1 MPIYSQSGRR
11 ENPEAVAP
19 ASTLA
24 PLKSK
29 DPDFRPDIEGLRGIA
44 VLIVVAYHVGIR
56 GFQGGFVGVDVFF
69 VLSGYLITSLLMRE
83 VRKTGRISF
92 SNFYARRVRRL
103 LPAAA
108 LTIFATLALGVTLA
122 SPLEQFTF
130 SRAARATA
138 LYVSNLWLTLESLDY
153 FGPGVASNPLLHT
166 WSLAV
171 EEQFYFI
178 WPAII
183 WFGLCRLRTRRA
195 LIWTMLAV
203 SFVSFMVSVLV
214 TRWNAPWAFFGSPAR
229 AWEFGLGGLASL
241 YFRETAPDSRRA
253 LWWGIGWLGIAAIM
267 VSSLLLNGQM
277 PFPGYLA
284 TLPVLGTVC
293 ALVAGS
299 SRPGEGI
306 ARVTDHPVMQH
317 IGKLSYSWYLW
328 HWPALVFLSFL
339 VPLASVWMKLCA
351 ATAALGMA
359 ALTKV
364 AVEDPVRYNRWLI
377 VRPRLSIALALLLT
391 ISTAAIATYEKAR
404 AVQAMNQPAQKAIA
418 QAVEVDVLPNDAC
431 LVPLADSRVQEC
443 YGGDTQANEQ
453 IVLFGDSKAAHW
465 FPALNL
471 IAKQE
476 KWKLTSIV
484 KANCPA
490 AMVDVY
496 NVRLRRTESECT
508 EWRNSAIARIGG
520 LKPRAAVMSGAI
532 AYVKGTTGGDFGTL
546 TSLQWEQGTDRTLSM
561 LKTYD
566 IPVLVIRDSPNE
578 GINTPV
584 CLSRAAAHSWYPS
597 AACTTLASKALDDGV
612 RDVELRSVGRFS
624 NASYA
629 DFSATLCPK
638 GICAP
643 TFGGMVVY
651 RDRSHLTFAM
661 SEALASNLQG
671 QIARLLSKASSQAS
685 SSSSLGE
692 LSVLTKVL
700 ESSPRPN

>member
-1 MPIYSQSGRR
+1 MPISSQSERK
-11 ENPEAVAP
+11 ENPKATASS
-19 ASTLA
+19 STLA

-29 DPDFRPDIEGLRGIA
+29 NPDFRPDIEGLRGIA
-44 VLIVVAYHVGIR
+44 VLIVVAYHVGIK

-69 VLSGYLITSLLMRE
+69 VLSGYLITSLLMQE

-108 LTIFATLALGVTLA
+108 LTIFAVMALSITLA

-138 LYVSNLWLTLESLDY
+138 LYVSNVWLTLESLDY

-203 SFVSFMVSVLV
+203 SLVSFAVSVLV
-214 TRWNAPWAFFGSPAR
+214 THWNAPWAFFGSPAR

-241 YFRETAPDSRRA
+241 YFRETAPNSQRRFW
-253 LWWGIGWLGIAAIM
+253 LGVGWLGIAAI
-267 VSSLLLNGQM
+267 VISSLFLNGQM

-293 ALVAGS
+293 ALVAGA

-306 ARVTDHPVMQH
+306 GHITDHPVMQH

-328 HWPALVFLSFL
+328 HWPALVFLGFL
-339 VPLASVWMKLCA
+339 VPLASIWLKLCA
-351 ATAALGMA
+351 AAAALGMA
-359 ALTKV
+359 AVTKV
-364 AVEDPVRYNRWLI
+364 TVEDPVRYNRWLV

-391 ISTAAIATYEKAR
+391 ISTAAIATYEKGR
-404 AVQAMNQPAQKAIA
+404 AVQAMNLPAQKAIT
-418 QAVEVDVLPNDAC
+418 QAVNVDVLPNDAC

-443 YGGDTQANEQ
+443 YGGDKQANEQ

-465 FPALNL
+465 FPALNV
-471 IAKQE
+471 IAQQK
-476 KWKLTSIV
+476 KWKLISLV

-508 EWRNSAIARIGG
+508 EWRNSAIARIEG
-520 LKPRAAVMSGAI
+520 LKPRLVVMSGAI
-532 AYVKGTTGGDFGTL
+532 AYIKGTAGGDFGTL
-546 TSLQWEQGTDRTLSM
+546 TSLQWEEGTNRALSV
-561 LKTYD
+561 LKRYD
-566 IPVLVIRDSPNE
+566 IPVLLIRDSPNE

-584 CLSRAAAHSWYPS
+584 CLSRAAAHAWYPI
-597 AACTTLASKALDDGV
+597 AACTTIAAKALDDGV
-612 RDVELRSVGRFS
+612 RDVELKSVNSFS
-624 NASYA
+624 NAFYA
-629 DFSATLCPK
+629 DFSPALCPS
-638 GICAP
+638 GLCTPILD
-643 TFGGMVVY
+643 GMVVY

-661 SEALASNLQG
+661 SQMLASSLQG
-671 QIARLLSKASSQAS
+671 QISRLLLKVSGQAS
-685 SSSSLGE
+685 TSKVQVEPSQ
-692 LSVLTKVL
+692 LTDVV
-700 ESSPRPN
+700 ESGHPTN

>member
-1 MPIYSQSGRR
+1 MILEAPLEKRTMATTTQIERAES
-11 ENPEAVAP
+11 PETTVSP
-19 ASTLA
+19 SPLA

-44 VLIVVAYHVGIR
+44 VLIVVAFHVGIK

-138 LYVSNLWLTLESLDY
+138 LYVSNIWLTLESLDY

-195 LIWTMLAV
+195 LIWTMVAV
-203 SFVSFMVSVLV
+203 SSVSLVISVLV

-241 YFRETAPDSRRA
+241 YFRERAPDSHRA
-253 LWWGIGWLGIAAIM
+253 LWWGIGWLGIAGI
-267 VSSLLLNGQM
+267 VISSLLLNGQM

-284 TLPVLGTVC
+284 TLPVLGTVF

-306 ARVTDHPVMQH
+306 GHITDHPVMQH

-339 VPLASVWMKLCA
+339 VPLASVWMKLLA

-359 ALTKV
+359 ALTKIT
-364 AVEDPVRYNRWLI
+364 VEDPVRYNRWLI
-377 VRPRLSIALALLLT
+377 LRPRVSIALALLLT
-391 ISTAAIATYEKAR
+391 ISTAAIATFEKGR
-404 AVQAMNQPAQKAIA
+404 AVQAMNQPAQKAITH
-418 QAVEVDVLPNDAC
+418 AVDVDVLPNDTC
-431 LVPLADSRVQEC
+431 LVTYADPNVREC
-443 YGGDTQANEQ
+443 FGGDEKSNTEV
-453 IVLFGDSKAAHW
+453 VLFGDSKAAQW

-471 IAKQE
+471 VAQKNA
-476 KWKLTSIV
+476 WKLVSLV
-484 KANCPA
+484 KASCPA
-490 AMVDVY
+490 VTVTVY
-496 NVRLRRTESECT
+496 NPALRRNVQECD
-508 EWRNSAIARIGG
+508 EWRNSAIGRIAER
-520 LKPRAAVMSGAI
+520 KPLLVVMSSSTGYI
-532 AYVKGTTGGDFGTL
+532 RDTGGGGEFGRL
-546 TSLQWEQGTDRTLSM
+546 TNRQWEEGTSRTLSGIGTH
-561 LKTYD
+561 K
-566 IPVLVIRDSPNE
+566 IPVLLIRDSPNE
-578 GINTPV
+578 SINTPV
-584 CLSRAAAHSWYPS
+584 CLSRATAHSWYPI
-597 AACTTLASKALDDGV
+597 AECTTDARQALDDGI
-612 RDVELRSVGRFS
+612 RNLELRTISRFP

-629 DFSATLCPK
+629 DFSAVLCPN
-638 GICAP
+638 GRCTP
-643 TFGGMVVY
+643 TLDGMVVY

-661 SEALASNLQG
+661 SQALAPGLNEQV
-671 QIARLLSKASSQAS
+671 ARLLAKI
-685 SSSSLGE
+685 
-692 LSVLTKVL
+692 
-700 ESSPRPN
+700 PRSAVTP